1 MDLTKLQNNE
11 LWQLY
16 YKYKSEADALWDKHE
31 KPLLMRHLYAHVLAI
46 MNELK
51 SRGIYNEEDRHNV
64 NTRRME

>member
-16 YKYKSEADALWDKHE
+16 NQYMAEADALWDKHE

-46 MNELK
+46 INELK
-51 SRGIYNEEDRHNV
+51 NRGVYNEEDRRNV
-64 NTRRME
+64 NTRRVE